1 MLKMLQIS
9 SLVRYSSFPM
19 VGRCVSI
26 RISTARMALTMSR
39 YSSLNAALSRV
50 MISSGMLQA
59 FYQILFQE
67 MPDVVVPER
76 RHSLQKTLKVR
87 LQLFIGARFHKDAIH
102 NAEGLGD
109 FCVKDV
115 QDNPSLQKTIP
126 MSAPDRS
133 SPLKGKNDRLSRPEK
148 GLQKRV
154 NLMQQKTNSDL
165 SRHYLPRQLRHLIL
179 QEYLSGVKTA
189 RQLSE
194 EHGIPMSTI
203 HKMGQRWKAKNS
215 CSFVSTPNPYPI
227 MSRVTSEEAS
237 ELLSENKALRRRL
250 EEALLRLEGYEI
262 MGDILQEEYGIDL
275 LKKSAAGQSSVSK
288 KDTQQ

>member
-39 YSSLNAALSRV
+39 RSSLNAALSRV
-50 MISSGMLQA
+50 MISSVMLQA
-59 FYQILFQE
+59 FYQVLFQKL
-67 MPDVVVPER
+67 PDVVVPEQYFIPQGRIGDDAGGAIVLQGSLGDAQGLADLLSRKPPDSCRLGGEGMER

-87 LQLFIGARFHKDAIH
+87 LHLFIGARFHKDAIH

-133 SPLKGKNDRLSRPEK
+133 SPLKGKNDRCP
-148 GLQKRV
+148 V
-154 NLMQQKTNSDL
+154 
-165 SRHYLPRQLRHLIL
+165 
-179 QEYLSGVKTA
+179 
-189 RQLSE
+189 
-194 EHGIPMSTI
+194 
-203 HKMGQRWKAKNS
+203 
-215 CSFVSTPNPYPI
+215 
-227 MSRVTSEEAS
+227 
-237 ELLSENKALRRRL
+237 
-250 EEALLRLEGYEI
+250 
-262 MGDILQEEYGIDL
+262 
-275 LKKSAAGQSSVSK
+275 LKKVYRK
-288 KDTQQ
+288 E